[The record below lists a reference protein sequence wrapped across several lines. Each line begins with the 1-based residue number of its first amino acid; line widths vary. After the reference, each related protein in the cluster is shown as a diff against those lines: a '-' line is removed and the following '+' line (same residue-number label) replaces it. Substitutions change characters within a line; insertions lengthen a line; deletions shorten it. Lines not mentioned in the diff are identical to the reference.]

1 MISRGWLRPAEAA
14 EYCGVSVKT
23 FYGWLNEGLRWSRV
37 GGCRLIKKDNL
48 DAFIEGFEH
57 RADADQIA
65 DEVVRGM
72 AI

>member
-14 EYCGVSVKT
+14 EYCGVSTRT

-57 RADADQIA
+57 KTDTDQIV
-65 DEVVRGM
+65 DDVIRE
-72 AI
+72 I